1 MPRDFVW
8 GAATSAYQ
16 IEGGRHA
23 DGKGDSIWDR
33 FSDLGRV
40 PGTGDVAC
48 DHFHQWREDVALM
61 ADLGLQAYRFSIAW
75 TRVLPDGTGKVNQRG
90 LDFYRALVEELLEH
104 DIEPWPTLYHWDLPQ
119 ALQDRGG
126 WAARSTVDAFEEY
139 AHAVGSALGDRVGH
153 WITHNEPW
161 VATFLGH
168 LEGRFAPGI
177 SDWGTALAVSH
188 HLLVSHGRA
197 VDVLRSDASGAD
209 VGIALDCRPN
219 RPASDSE
226 ADLDAQ
232 RHFDG
237 YRNRWFFDPVF
248 GMGYPQDMVDTYR
261 DRGRFEG
268 DRMPWVRD
276 GDLDLIARPIDFLGV
291 NYYTSLD
298 IGAGHEESEET
309 GVPEGPN
316 PPAGHTE
323 MGWPITPAALTEY
336 LVHLH
341 EHYSPAKIVIT
352 ENGASYSDGPG
363 PDGTID
369 DRRRIDYLDVH
380 VAAVDDAI
388 AAGVPMGGYF
398 VWSLLDNLE
407 WTSGYDQRFGI
418 VWVDHATGVRIPK
431 SSASWYRALIA
442 TR

>member
-8 GAATSAYQ
+8 GAATSAFQ
-16 IEGGRHA
+16 IEGGRRA

-48 DHFHQWREDVALM
+48 DHFHRWRDDVALM

-90 LDFYRALVEELLEH
+90 LDFYRGLVEELLEH

-139 AHAVGSALGDRVGH
+139 AHAVGAALGDRVGH

-197 VDVLRSDASGAD
+197 VDVLRSDAPGAD

-219 RPASDSE
+219 RPASDSQ

-248 GMGYPQDMVDTYR
+248 GMGYPQDMVDAYR

-268 DRMPWVRD
+268 DQMPWVRD

-309 GVPEGPN
+309 GIPEGPN
-316 PPAGHTE
+316 PPPGHTE

-336 LVHLH
+336 LIHLH
-341 EHYSPAKIVIT
+341 EHYAPAKIVIT

-369 DRRRIDYLDVH
+369 DRRRIEYLDVH
-380 VAAVDDAI
+380 VAAVHDAI

-418 VWVDHATGVRIPK
+418 VWVDHATGARIPK
-431 SSASWYRALIA
+431 ASASWYQALIN
-442 TR
+442 